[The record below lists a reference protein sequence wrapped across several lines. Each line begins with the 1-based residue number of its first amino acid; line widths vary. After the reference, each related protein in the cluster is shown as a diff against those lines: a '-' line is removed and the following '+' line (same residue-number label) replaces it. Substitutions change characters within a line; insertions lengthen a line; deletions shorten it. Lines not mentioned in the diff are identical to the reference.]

1 MVIVGFVILLL
12 RMFTADKIFGQILL
26 KAVPVICVIV
36 MKQFITRIASRVIFL
51 NRKSTIL
58 AIDNFRAFNIFLYFN
73 FFFDCFMGVV
83 SAIIRLVKSVVLN
96 IVMMPS
102 ILGHF
107 LTGINS
113 LLKAAK
119 IIYSLLK

>member
-1 MVIVGFVILLL
+1 
-12 RMFTADKIFGQILL
+12 MFTADKIFGQILL

-107 LTGINS
+107 LTGFNS